1 MQKLFIKVGLI
12 TLILSI
18 STGTVFATA
27 SIFDHG
33 QNGANR
39 KSKVINGIVSEDQ
52 FLGAL
57 VMPAISSIQLKPGYL
72 CTEPP
77 FSQIIQVKLMS
88 GKQKGKLA
96 WYYVP
101 PYSASLTARKPRPF
115 GYILAEQDSAQ
126 PTLVDC
132 KLISP
137 PNTPIKVSLPNIVQ
151 YGAN

>member
-1 MQKLFIKVGLI
+1 MQKLFIWFVLI
-12 TLILSI
+12 ILVLSI
-18 STGTVFATA
+18 LTGTVFANMN
-27 SIFDHG
+27 SG
-33 QNGANR
+33 
-39 KSKVINGIVSEDQ
+39 SKGKINGIASEQ
-52 FLGAL
+52 RFFGGL

-88 GKQKGKLA
+88 GKQKGKLT

-126 PTLVDC
+126 PAIVDC

-137 PNTPIKVSLPNIVQ
+137 PNTPIQVSLPNIVQ